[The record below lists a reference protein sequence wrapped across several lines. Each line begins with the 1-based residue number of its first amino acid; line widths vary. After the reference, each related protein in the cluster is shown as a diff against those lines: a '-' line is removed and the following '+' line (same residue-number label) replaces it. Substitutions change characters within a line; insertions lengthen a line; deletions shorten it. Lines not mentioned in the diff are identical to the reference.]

1 MHNKPKSVVEGKSKI
16 REAIAQARRGKP
28 ATETKPGDEA
38 AVVSEVVAATE
49 PATMWR
55 ILGLIYVD
63 NDTYVQLVPS
73 FFLLQNCCASF
84 PLCCFSLCGII
95 VYLY

>member
-49 PATMWR
+49 PVTM
-55 ILGLIYVD
+55 
-63 NDTYVQLVPS
+63 
-73 FFLLQNCCASF
+73 
-84 PLCCFSLCGII
+84 
-95 VYLY
+95 